1 MIFEYS
7 FSYLYIQKT
16 VVLKNDKYLKHI
28 IFCSS
33 AIETVS
39 ADAPGWEEQA
49 AEGDWKHSAGCLEE
63 LGRSRH

>member
-1 MIFEYS
+1 MLVF
-7 FSYLYIQKT
+7 YLYIQKT

-49 AEGDWKHSAGCLEE
+49 AEGWTGSIAQGA
-63 LGRSRH
+63 